1 MEYDKDK
8 ADELTLALMYIVMSK
23 ERDGGRAWKGFDLQ
37 ILTRLH
43 QKGWITEPKLREMTL
58 TVTPDGVRK
67 AEEMYRKYL
76 QGD

>member
-43 QKGWITEPKLREMTL
+43 RKGWIAEPKLREMTL
-58 TVTPDGVRK
+58 TVTPEGVRK

-76 QGD
+76 GDG